1 MNNGRDCV
9 HGRQVGKCDSCDLAN
24 AEAQISRLEWER
36 DYFAHQTALFCKSVM
51 TEGLKPREAIAE
63 IQAAAIEQFFLE
75 VKNLVGLSA
84 RDICEAAE
92 AYASDL
98 RTNSRK

>member
-24 AEAQISRLEWER
+24 AEAQIIQLERER
-36 DYFAHQTALFCKSVM
+36 DYFAHQTALFCKSAM

-63 IQAAAIEQFFLE
+63 IQAAAIEQFFSQI
-75 VKNLVGLSA
+75 KHMAGLSVC
-84 RDICEAAE
+84 DICEAADDYVKE
-92 AYASDL
+92 L
-98 RTNSRK
+98 KTHGKK